1 MVSNLISGEVTINFD
16 LLSHQWVT
24 TTASISI
31 EGSIQMDLAVF
42 NQAHG
47 HLLDPDSQYM
57 ERKYLMW

>member
-1 MVSNLISGEVTINFD
+1 MVSNLISGGVTVKFD

-24 TTASISI
+24 TTAPISI
-31 EGSIQMDLAVF
+31 ERSIQMDLAVF

-47 HLLDPDSQYM
+47 HLLNPDSQYV